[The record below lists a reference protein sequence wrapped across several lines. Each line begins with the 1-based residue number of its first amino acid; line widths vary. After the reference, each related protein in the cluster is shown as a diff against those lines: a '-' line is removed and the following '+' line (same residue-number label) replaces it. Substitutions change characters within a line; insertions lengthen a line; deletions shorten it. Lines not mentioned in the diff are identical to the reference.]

1 MKDIKRPPDAS
12 PCGNFTA
19 AYRFMCDYLG
29 VDFMEDVAWVSVI
42 YLRSV
47 LFISADSLC
56 GHSSTGTFGLSTLLV
71 LHK

>member
-1 MKDIKRPPDAS
+1 
-12 PCGNFTA
+12 
-19 AYRFMCDYLG
+19 MCDYLG